1 MSRSHLL
8 LIGILTA
15 ILVVAGLLTWRMV
28 STERE
33 VGTPTG
39 AAALSGTTPGTT
51 GAQATFTT
59 VSGDAVSLD
68 TYRDGVV
75 VVTTWASWCPQCRD
89 SLAVAEAAAA
99 ELAPLGV
106 PVLAINRTESPERIS
121 RYLAGLPEY
130 EHLVLIRDTADHF
143 YDTTGGYAM
152 PETVVIDAD
161 GAVVKH
167 MRGMPKTSTIVEAAR
182 RAAGEQ

>member
-1 MSRSHLL
+1 MSRTHGFV
-8 LIGILTA
+8 IIT
-15 ILVVAGLLTWRMV
+15 LVVILGIAAVVTWRVV
-28 STERE
+28 STD
-33 VGTPTG
+33 GQATTPTG
-39 AAALSGTTPGTT
+39 AAALSGTSSASTD
-51 GAQATFTT
+51 AQATYTT
-59 VSGDAVSLD
+59 VSGDALSLD